1 VTKAIAASRNG
12 NSAAPVAPSCLGAI
26 QQHTRGARAN
36 DKPIPLGTV
45 REMTAVRRLQTR
57 SLMLATNVGWSPWN
71 LSNASIAVV
80 FDKTASASHLTL
92 PPGPVPGNFLELQL
106 VSS

>member
-1 VTKAIAASRNG
+1 MEKNEAARTTEVTKAIAASRNG

-80 FDKTASASHLTL
+80 FDKTASAAT
-92 PPGPVPGNFLELQL
+92 
-106 VSS
+106 

>member
-1 VTKAIAASRNG
+1 MEKNEAARTTEVTKAIAASRNG

-45 REMTAVRRLQTR
+45 KEMTAVRRLQTR

-71 LSNASIAVV
+71 LSNASIAVS
-80 FDKTASASHLTL
+80 FRLAT
-92 PPGPVPGNFLELQL
+92 
-106 VSS
+106 